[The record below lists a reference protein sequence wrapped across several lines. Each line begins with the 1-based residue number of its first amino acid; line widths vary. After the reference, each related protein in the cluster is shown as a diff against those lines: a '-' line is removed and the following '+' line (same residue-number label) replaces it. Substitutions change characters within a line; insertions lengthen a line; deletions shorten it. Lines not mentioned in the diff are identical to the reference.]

1 VKSKHQPGDQVP
13 IKAPASVGGKKF
25 HLWNGDIPASGNT
38 SANETMAT
46 VPSTIDIS
54 VEATYE

>member
-1 VKSKHQPGDQVP
+1 MD
-13 IKAPASVGGKKF
+13 GKPF
-25 HLWNGDIPASGNT
+25 RLWTGDISAVAKP
-38 SANETMAT
+38 SANETTVT